1 MELNRFIPLYVTYRC
16 SKCGN
21 TVVTNHIVRETT
33 TATNNDT
40 VVWQGTKEDFN
51 NMDGKKELEPGRK
64 IKKILAE
71 EEKGLYRLAE
81 FNCKCGHCN
90 HVEPWSKMRYYIF
103 DAIFGTFLP
112 FAILLTLIAF
122 PIGIWLLGV
131 EALYISIKHLHRAF
145 MENRIKQLPKLSL
158 PCISLLPQES
168 VELFKNKLANE
179 KVEQKAKTE
188 SVVEIA
194 TTNEPL
200 SENEKAKS
208 FAKNEYDVIIKYW
221 AQIYTVSQSDD
232 LDESIKEQVISGLW
246 DKIGTEKD
254 ESFIRKLKV
263 FRSYINED
271 ALASELNIVARFYNG
286 EFK

>member
-21 TVVTNHIVRETT
+21 TVVTSHIVRETT

-51 NMDGKKELEPGRK
+51 NMDGKKELEPGRR
-64 IKKILAE
+64 IKKIFAE

-90 HVEPWSKMRYYIF
+90 HRESWSKMRYYVF
-103 DAIFGTFLP
+103 DAVFGTLLP
-112 FAILLTLIAF
+112 LAILLTIVAF
-122 PIGIWLLGV
+122 SIGIWLLGV
-131 EALYISIKHLHRAF
+131 EAIYLSIKHLHRAF
-145 MENRIKQLPKLSL
+145 MEKRIKKLPKLSL

-168 VELFKNKLANE
+168 VQLFKNKLSDE
-179 KVEQKAKTE
+179 KAEQKATLE
-188 SVVEIA
+188 PVEEKI
-194 TTNEPL
+194 TSNEHL

-208 FAKNEYDVIIKYW
+208 FAKDEYDVIIKYW
-221 AQIYTVSQSDD
+221 AQIYTVSQSND
-232 LDESIKEQVISGLW
+232 LDDSIKEQVVSGLW
-246 DKIGTEKD
+246 DKIRVEKD

-271 ALASELNIVARFYNG
+271 VLASELNIVARFYDG